1 MGFSGNGVD
10 ELGIENND
18 VRITPDRDFCAGGF
32 QCRGYLPRMFF
43 L

>member
-1 MGFSGNGVD
+1 MDFYRNGAGGF
-10 ELGIENND
+10 GIENND
-18 VRITPDRDFCAGGF
+18 FRITPDRDFCAGVF